1 MTGWMATTGWTEPT
15 GMAMARDAADKGT
28 DGMNKAGARKAFT
41 AELQRRKALGL
52 DTAPLEASAALLA
65 AGASDPAT
73 REEVRALREEIRAL
87 GALMRR
93 AYAHLEEDEAEEEA
107 PAEARGADPR
117 EAELQRQKEEVDLL
131 RMELRALAHSIQDT
145 KREIAALR
153 TREEDTDRL
162 LAVTS
167 ELDAVVGA
175 TEHATEGILD
185 AAEKIDTIAHNLRS
199 HGDDKYIAALAD
211 DVIEHVLTIFENC
224 NFQDITGQRIT
235 KVVNTL
241 KFVEERVDRMIEIW
255 GSDAFDG
262 LRDSIAENED
272 EDRRLLNGPQLAKQG
287 ISQDEIDKLFD

>member
-1 MTGWMATTGWTEPT
+1 MPAPMAAPP
-15 GMAMARDAADKGT
+15 
-28 DGMNKAGARKAFT
+28 
-41 AELQRRKALGL
+41 LALGGA
-52 DTAPLEASAALLA
+52 DAPSHDEM
-65 AGASDPAT
+65 
-73 REEVRALREEIRAL
+73 RALREEVKAL
-87 GALMRR
+87 GSLMRR
-93 AYAHLEEDEAEEEA
+93 AYAHLGEEPEE
-107 PAEARGADPR
+107 PAAGQAHGADPR

-131 RMELRALAHSIQDT
+131 KMELRALAHSIQDT

-153 TREEDTDRL
+153 TREEETDRL

-175 TEHATEGILD
+175 TEGATEGILD

-199 HGDDKYIAALAD
+199 HGDDKYIASLAD
-211 DVIEHVLTIFENC
+211 DIIEHVLTIFENC

-255 GSDAFDG
+255 GSDAFEG
-262 LRDSIAENED
+262 LRNSVADGED
-272 EDRRLLNGPQLAKQG
+272 EDRRLLNGPQLAKAG